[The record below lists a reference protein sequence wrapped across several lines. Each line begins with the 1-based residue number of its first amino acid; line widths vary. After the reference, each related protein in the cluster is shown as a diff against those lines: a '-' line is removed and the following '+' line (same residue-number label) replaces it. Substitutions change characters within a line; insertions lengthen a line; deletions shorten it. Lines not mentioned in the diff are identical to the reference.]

1 MNDIKLLPTLVE
13 LWNHQKLAVT
23 KAIHQR
29 DYALFMDMGTG
40 KTATTVNILR
50 HHYTKEKRVMR
61 TLILAPVVVVEN
73 WKREFKVHS
82 KIPQDL
88 ILTLTASGKKRAK
101 DFEPISNARKNAVV
115 ISNFESLNMADLYKL
130 FVQWQPEVIVID
142 ESQRIKNP
150 KAKRTKLAIALGDMA
165 KHRYILSG
173 TPILNDAMDVFAQYR
188 FLDGGETFGKN
199 FFEFRARY
207 FEDRNAGMPAQ
218 RYFPNW
224 QPRAGAYQEFNRL
237 LYLKAMRV
245 LKKDCLDLPPVVR
258 KTIAVELTPQQR
270 KNYEEM
276 KKDFVTYLDDKACVA
291 NLALTKALRLLQ
303 IASGFFKDTEDEKA
317 IHYDNS
323 NRIEALKELLEMIT
337 PNEKVIVWACFREN
351 YQAIADLLN
360 EGKNPIEYRL
370 LVGGMTEKDRLKS
383 IEDFQTDPK
392 VRVLV
397 ANQSAGGVGVNL
409 TAASSM
415 IYFSRN
421 FSLEADMQSEARNHR
436 GGSEVHDKITRI
448 DLVAPGTIDEVVLDA
463 LLRKENL
470 AANIL
475 AYKERFK

>member
-1 MNDIKLLPTLVE
+1 
-13 LWNHQKLAVT
+13 
-23 KAIHQR
+23 
-29 DYALFMDMGTG
+29 MDMGTG
-40 KTATTVNILR
+40 KTCTTINILR
-50 HHYTKEKRVMR
+50 HHYTREKRLMR

-82 KIPQDL
+82 KIPQDHV
-88 ILTLTASGKKRAK
+88 LTLTASGKKRAK
-101 DFEPISNARKNAVV
+101 DFEPISNTRKNAVV

-130 FVQWQPEVIVID
+130 LVQWQPEIIVID

-224 QPRAGAYQEFNRL
+224 QPRPGAYQEFNRL

-245 LKKDCLDLPPVVR
+245 LKKDCLDLPHVVR
-258 KTIAVELTPQQR
+258 KTIAVDLTPQQR

-303 IASGFFKDTEDEKA
+303 IASGFFKDTEDENA
-317 IHYDNS
+317 IHYKDS

-351 YQAIADLLN
+351 YQAIADVLN
-360 EGKNPIEYRL
+360 DEKNMIDYRL
-370 LVGGMTEKDRLKS
+370 LVGGMSEKERLKS
-383 IEDFQTDPK
+383 IDDFQNDPK
-392 VRVLV
+392 VRVML

-409 TAASSM
+409 TAASCM

-448 DLVAPGTIDEVVLDA
+448 DLVAPNTIDEIVLDA

>member
-1 MNDIKLLPTLVE
+1 
-13 LWNHQKLAVT
+13 
-23 KAIHQR
+23 
-29 DYALFMDMGTG
+29 
-40 KTATTVNILR
+40 
-50 HHYTKEKRVMR
+50 
-61 TLILAPVVVVEN
+61 
-73 WKREFKVHS
+73 
-82 KIPQDL
+82 
-88 ILTLTASGKKRAK
+88 
-101 DFEPISNARKNAVV
+101 
-115 ISNFESLNMADLYKL
+115 
-130 FVQWQPEVIVID
+130 
-142 ESQRIKNP
+142 
-150 KAKRTKLAIALGDMA
+150 
-165 KHRYILSG
+165 
-173 TPILNDAMDVFAQYR
+173 
-188 FLDGGETFGKN
+188 
-199 FFEFRARY
+199 
-207 FEDRNAGMPAQ
+207 
-218 RYFPNW
+218 
-224 QPRAGAYQEFNRL
+224 
-237 LYLKAMRV
+237 
-245 LKKDCLDLPPVVR
+245 
-258 KTIAVELTPQQR
+258 
-270 KNYEEM
+270 
-276 KKDFVTYLDDKACVA
+276 
-291 NLALTKALRLLQ
+291 
-303 IASGFFKDTEDEKA
+303 
-317 IHYDNS
+317 
-323 NRIEALKELLEMIT
+323 
-337 PNEKVIVWACFREN
+337 VWACFREN